1 MPLLGSASAPAGMRI
16 YAIGDVHGR
25 LDLLERVHAGI
36 ARDLDRRPPAS
47 YRIVHCGDH
56 IDRGPRSAGVVA
68 HLVELSR
75 RDRNVVCLG
84 GNHEDELLAFL
95 ADPVAGAEL
104 WFRYGGLDTLASYG
118 IDARS
123 VSRDPKAL
131 TDLRNA
137 FEVALPADH
146 RLFLES
152 LADDVILGDFLFVHA
167 GIRPGVRLERQTRP
181 DKRWIR
187 EPFLTSLLDHGKV
200 VVHGH
205 TPVPIPEVRLN
216 RINID
221 TLAYE
226 SGRLT
231 CIVIEGSSHRFL

>member
-1 MPLLGSASAPAGMRI
+1 MPLLGSASAPNGMRI

-25 LDLLERVHAGI
+25 LDLLEQTHERI
-36 ARDLDRRPPAS
+36 AYDLHRRPAAS

-56 IDRGPRSAGVVA
+56 IDRGPQSAGVVD
-68 HLVELSR
+68 HLVALSR
-75 RDRNVVCLG
+75 HDPNVACLG

-95 ADPVAGAEL
+95 ADPVEGAEL

-123 VSRDPKAL
+123 VQRQPTAL
-131 TDLRNA
+131 TDLRDA
-137 FEVALPADH
+137 FLDAFPTDH
-146 RLFLES
+146 RLFIEN
-152 LADDVILGDFLFVHA
+152 LADDLILGDFLFVHA
-167 GIRPGVRLERQTRP
+167 GIRPGMLLARQTRR

-187 EPFLTSLLDHGKV
+187 EPFLASLLDHGKV

-205 TPVPIPEVRLN
+205 TPVPLPEVRPN

-221 TLAYE
+221 TGAFQ

-231 CIVIEGSSHRFL
+231 CIVIEGSSHSFL